1 MAEFKIKFKEWALLL
16 VSLAVSIIIIL
27 SAKGLLEVISEDF
40 MKFLV
45 GVSFSIAGFGLVV
58 FQLKRASKDLKKDFL
73 DVSILTTISS
83 ILGLLF
89 LSYPQ
94 SKIFSF
100 ELNFGH
106 ASSFFFLWGI
116 LLFLIVLIDERF
128 GFIR

>member
-1 MAEFKIKFKEWALLL
+1 MTEFKIKLKEWALLL
-16 VSLAVSIIIIL
+16 ISLILSIIIIF
-27 SAKGLLEVISEDF
+27 SAKGLLEIISEDF

-83 ILGLLF
+83 ILGLVF

-94 SKIFSF
+94 NKILSL

-106 ASSFFFLWGI
+106 VSSFFFLWGV

-128 GFIR
+128 GLIR